1 MFPEPKL
8 NKLEPPN
15 RNRIL
20 YFTLKTQFKLIK
32 FMKETLEGH
41 FCGADDEHNIDYPKK
56 TTLFE
61 FAKQLN
67 ATAEQKGKV
76 EDKNGEKHFSVSTYH
91 DMIDDV
97 SQKLKIGFE
106 QYIMAKEG
114 EINKL
119 KKELAK
125 EKSISDSLLSNNLQ
139 LVQNLDEAKEENK
152 VLSQSLDK
160 VQAGYRQLSH
170 SLREVQSEN
179 KQLAQKLDKVQSE
192 KQQLAHDSE
201 ATQAENRQ
209 LAYKLYQA
217 QESNKLLAKN
227 SEDILKANQ
236 QLAQKLDEAQTENQQ
251 LAHDL
256 GEAQTKSKELARGQ
270 GEALAECSM
279 LEYKLE
285 EAQAEN
291 QKLSKKL
298 DDARFDIGRQ
308 NIAIGHLKKKAER
321 KDDAMQADTSEVK
334 EKIAREM
341 IDSGIRFVKDMKT
354 AIDDSQTFKCMGLLN
369 HMTDDCFG
377 KHEPIHRELKDMIQG
392 IFGSREQ
399 VAKEQ
404 NEPRPNNI
412 RVEKGGVYN
421 AEVHHQ
427 DIHPK
432 VDKRD
437 SLPEADL
444 PGSLPEADLMDSLPR
459 HKRRRFRLE
468 GEDYE

>member
-1 MFPEPKL
+1 MREVFEGDHSL
-8 NKLEPPN
+8 N
-15 RNRIL
+15 
-20 YFTLKTQFKLIK
+20 Y
-32 FMKETLEGH
+32 
-41 FCGADDEHNIDYPKK
+41 GADDEHYFVYLKEK
-56 TTLFE
+56 TLSELYKNKNT
-61 FAKQLN
+61 
-67 ATAEQKGKV
+67 TAEMQKEKV
-76 EDKNGEKHFSVSTYH
+76 EDENGKKHFSVSTYH
-91 DMIDDV
+91 EMIDDV

-106 QYIMAKEG
+106 QYIKAKEE
-114 EINKL
+114 EIRKL
-119 KKELAK
+119 KNELSVV
-125 EKSISDSLLSNNLQ
+125 KSISDGVHKEKKMLVLNL
-139 LVQNLDEAKEENK
+139 NKAKT
-152 VLSQSLDK
+152 
-160 VQAGYRQLSH
+160 
-170 SLREVQSEN
+170 EN
-179 KQLAQKLDKVQSE
+179 KQLAQDLDKAQAGNRQLEHRLREVQSE
-192 KQQLAHDSE
+192 KQQLVHDLE

-236 QLAQKLDEAQTENQQ
+236 QLAQKLDETQKANQQ

-270 GEALAECSM
+270 GEAMAECSM

-298 DDARFDIGRQ
+298 DEARDEISCKD
-308 NIAIGHLKKKAER
+308 IAIRRMKKDAER
-321 KDDAMQADTSEVK
+321 KDTAMQVDVSEVK
-334 EKIAREM
+334 EKFAREM

-377 KHEPIHRELKDMIQG
+377 KHEAIHRELKDMIQG

-404 NEPRPNNI
+404 NEPRPNNVT
-412 RVEKGGVYN
+412 VEKGGVYN

-427 DIHPK
+427 DIHHE
-432 VDKRD
+432 VDQ
-437 SLPEADL
+437 LI
-444 PGSLPEADLMDSLPR
+444 SLPR
-459 HKRRRFRLE
+459 YKRRRFRLE
-468 GEDYE
+468 GEDYEWK

>member
-1 MFPEPKL
+1 MREVFEGDHSL
-8 NKLEPPN
+8 N
-15 RNRIL
+15 
-20 YFTLKTQFKLIK
+20 Y
-32 FMKETLEGH
+32 
-41 FCGADDEHNIDYPKK
+41 GADDEHYIVYPKVK
-56 TTLFE
+56 ILSELYKKKNT
-61 FAKQLN
+61 
-67 ATAEQKGKV
+67 TAEKQKEKV
-76 EDKNGEKHFSVSTYH
+76 EDENGQKQVSVSTYH

-114 EINKL
+114 EISKL

-139 LVQNLDEAKEENK
+139 LVQDLDEAKEENK
-152 VLSQSLDK
+152 DLSQSLDK

-170 SLREVQSEN
+170 SLREVQSEKQQLTQNLDEVKAKN
-179 KQLAQKLDKVQSE
+179 KQLT
-192 KQQLAHDSE
+192 HDSE

-217 QESNKLLAKN
+217 QESNK
-227 SEDILKANQ
+227 
-236 QLAQKLDEAQTENQQ
+236 QLAQNLNQAQKSKSQLAHDLDEAQKGNQQ

-270 GEALAECSM
+270 GEAMAECSM

-298 DDARFDIGRQ
+298 DEARDEISSQ
-308 NIAIGHLKKKAER
+308 DIAIRRMKKDEER
-321 KDDAMQADTSEVK
+321 KDTAMQVDVSEVK
-334 EKIAREM
+334 EAFAREM

-377 KHEPIHRELKDMIQG
+377 KHESIHRELKDMIQG

-427 DIHPK
+427 DIHHEVDQPDFLPK
-432 VDKRD
+432 GYHPLSLSEVDQ
-437 SLPEADL
+437 LI
-444 PGSLPEADLMDSLPR
+444 SLPR
-459 HKRRRFRLE
+459 HKRKRLGLE
-468 GEDYE
+468 GDDYEWR

>member
-1 MFPEPKL
+1 
-8 NKLEPPN
+8 
-15 RNRIL
+15 
-20 YFTLKTQFKLIK
+20 
-32 FMKETLEGH
+32 MKETLEGH
-41 FCGADDEHNIDYPKK
+41 FCGADDEHYFVYPKEK
-56 TTLFE
+56 TLSDLYKKKNT
-61 FAKQLN
+61 
-67 ATAEQKGKV
+67 TAEKQKEKLEDEEGK
-76 EDKNGEKHFSVSTYH
+76 KHSSVCTYI
-91 DMIDDV
+91 DMINDA

-106 QYIMAKEG
+106 QYLKAKED
-114 EINKL
+114 EISKL

-139 LVQNLDEAKEENK
+139 LVLDLDEAKKENK
-152 VLSQSLDK
+152 QQALKLDK
-160 VQAGYRQLSH
+160 VQ
-170 SLREVQSEN
+170 SE
-179 KQLAQKLDKVQSE
+179 KLQLAQSLDKVQSE
-192 KQQLAHDSE
+192 KQQLEHRLREVQSEKQQLAHDLE

-217 QESNKLLAKN
+217 QESNKQLAQN
-227 SEDILKANQ
+227 REDILKANQ
-236 QLAQKLDEAQTENQQ
+236 QLAQQLDEVQTENQQ

-354 AIDDSQTFKCMGLLN
+354 AIDDSQTFKCMGLLT

-377 KHEPIHRELKDMIQG
+377 KDEPIHHELKDMIQG

-404 NEPRPNNI
+404 NEPRPNNVT
-412 RVEKGGVYN
+412 VEKGGVYN

-427 DIHPK
+427 DIHHEVDQRDFLLKADHPLSLSE
-432 VDKRD
+432 VDKAF
-437 SLPEADL
+437 SL
-444 PGSLPEADLMDSLPR
+444 SR
-459 HKRRRFRLE
+459 YKRKRLGLE
-468 GEDYE
+468 GEDYEWK

>member
-1 MFPEPKL
+1 
-8 NKLEPPN
+8 
-15 RNRIL
+15 
-20 YFTLKTQFKLIK
+20 
-32 FMKETLEGH
+32 MKESLEGH
-41 FCGADDEHNIDYPKK
+41 FCGADDEHNIVYPKK
-56 TTLFE
+56 KTLFE
-61 FAKQLN
+61 LLKQENPAL
-67 ATAEQKGKV
+67 ERPVKV
-76 EDKNGEKHFSVSTYH
+76 DKNEKKHSSVCSYI
-91 DMIDDV
+91 DMINDV

-106 QYIMAKEG
+106 QYKKAKEE
-114 EINKL
+114 EIRKL

-125 EKSISDSLLSNNLQ
+125 EKSISDNLLSHNLQ
-139 LVQNLDEAKEENK
+139 LVQDLDEAKEENK
-152 VLSQSLDK
+152 Q
-160 VQAGYRQLSH
+160 QAL
-170 SLREVQSEN
+170 
-179 KQLAQKLDKVQSE
+179 KLDKVQSE

-236 QLAQKLDEAQTENQQ
+236 QLAQKLDETQKANQQ

-270 GEALAECSM
+270 GEAMAECSM

-308 NIAIGHLKKKAER
+308 NITIRRMKKEAER
-321 KDDAMQADTSEVK
+321 KAAAMPADISEVK
-334 EKIAREM
+334 EKFAREM

-377 KHEPIHRELKDMIQG
+377 KHEAIHRELKDMIQG

-404 NEPRPNNI
+404 NEPRPNNVT
-412 RVEKGGVYN
+412 VEKGGVYN

-427 DIHPK
+427 DIHHEVDQRDFLLKADHPLSLSE
-432 VDKRD
+432 VDKAF
-437 SLPEADL
+437 SL
-444 PGSLPEADLMDSLPR
+444 SR
-459 HKRRRFRLE
+459 YKRKRLGLE
-468 GEDYE
+468 GEDYEWK

>member
-1 MFPEPKL
+1 MREVFEGDHSL
-8 NKLEPPN
+8 N
-15 RNRIL
+15 
-20 YFTLKTQFKLIK
+20 Y
-32 FMKETLEGH
+32 
-41 FCGADDEHNIDYPKK
+41 GADDEHYIVYPKEK
-56 TTLFE
+56 TLYE

-67 ATAEQKGKV
+67 ATAEQKEKG
-76 EDKNGEKHFSVSTYH
+76 EDEKGEKQISVSTYL

-106 QYIMAKEG
+106 QYKKAKEE
-114 EINKL
+114 EIRKL
-119 KKELAK
+119 KNELAK
-125 EKSISDSLLSNNLQ
+125 EKSISDNLLSHNLQ
-139 LVQNLDEAKEENK
+139 LVQDLDEAKEENK
-152 VLSQSLDK
+152 QQALKLDK
-160 VQAGYRQLSH
+160 
-170 SLREVQSEN
+170 VQSEN
-179 KQLAQKLDKVQSE
+179 KQLAQQLDKVQSE
-192 KQQLAHDSE
+192 KQQLVHDLE

-217 QESNKLLAKN
+217 QESNK
-227 SEDILKANQ
+227 
-236 QLAQKLDEAQTENQQ
+236 Q

-270 GEALAECSM
+270 GEAMAECSM

-298 DDARFDIGRQ
+298 DEARDEISCKD
-308 NIAIGHLKKKAER
+308 IAIRRMKKDAER
-321 KDDAMQADTSEVK
+321 KDTAMQVDVSEVK
-334 EKIAREM
+334 KKIAREM

-377 KHEPIHRELKDMIQG
+377 KHEAIHRELKDMIQG

-412 RVEKGGVYN
+412 RVEKGGVYV

-427 DIHPK
+427 NIHPK

-437 SLPEADL
+437 SLPKADL
-444 PGSLPEADLMDSLPR
+444 PDSLPEVDLKDSLPR
-459 HKRRRFRLE
+459 YKRRRFRLE
-468 GEDYE
+468 GEDYEWK

>member
-1 MFPEPKL
+1 
-8 NKLEPPN
+8 
-15 RNRIL
+15 
-20 YFTLKTQFKLIK
+20 
-32 FMKETLEGH
+32 MKETLEGH
-41 FCGADDEHNIDYPKK
+41 FCGADDEHYFVYPKEK
-56 TTLFE
+56 TLSDLYKKKNT
-61 FAKQLN
+61 
-67 ATAEQKGKV
+67 TAEKQKEKV
-76 EDKNGEKHFSVSTYH
+76 EDEEGKKHSSVCTYI
-91 DMIDDV
+91 DMINDA

-106 QYIMAKEG
+106 QYLKAKED
-114 EINKL
+114 EISKL
-119 KKELAK
+119 KKKLAK

-139 LVQNLDEAKEENK
+139 LVLDLDEAKKENK
-152 VLSQSLDK
+152 QQALKLDK
-160 VQAGYRQLSH
+160 VQ
-170 SLREVQSEN
+170 SE
-179 KQLAQKLDKVQSE
+179 KLQLAQSLDKVQSE
-192 KQQLAHDSE
+192 KQQLEHRLREVQSEKQQLAHDLE

-217 QESNKLLAKN
+217 QESNKQLAQN
-227 SEDILKANQ
+227 REDILKANQ
-236 QLAQKLDEAQTENQQ
+236 QLAQQLDEVQTENQQ

-377 KHEPIHRELKDMIQG
+377 KHESIHRELKDMIQG

-404 NEPRPNNI
+404 NEPRPNNVT
-412 RVEKGGVYN
+412 VEKGGVYN

-427 DIHPK
+427 DIHHEVDQRDFLLKADHPLSLSE
-432 VDKRD
+432 VDKAF
-437 SLPEADL
+437 SL
-444 PGSLPEADLMDSLPR
+444 SR
-459 HKRRRFRLE
+459 YKRKRLGLE
-468 GEDYE
+468 GDDYEWR

>member
-1 MFPEPKL
+1 MREVFEGDHSL
-8 NKLEPPN
+8 N
-15 RNRIL
+15 
-20 YFTLKTQFKLIK
+20 Y
-32 FMKETLEGH
+32 
-41 FCGADDEHNIDYPKK
+41 GADDEHYFVYPKEK
-56 TTLFE
+56 TPFE

-67 ATAEQKGKV
+67 ATAEQKEKG
-76 EDKNGEKHFSVSTYH
+76 EDEKGEKQISVSTYLG
-91 DMIDDV
+91 MIDDV

-106 QYIMAKEG
+106 QYIMAKEE
-114 EINKL
+114 EIRKL
-119 KKELAK
+119 NEKLASK
-125 EKSISDSLLSNNLQ
+125 QRISDSLISENQQ
-139 LVQNLDEAKEENK
+139 LVQNLDEAKK
-152 VLSQSLDK
+152 
-160 VQAGYRQLSH
+160 
-170 SLREVQSEN
+170 EN
-179 KQLAQKLDKVQSE
+179 KQLARKLDKVQSE
-192 KQQLAHDSE
+192 KQQLAHDLE

-377 KHEPIHRELKDMIQG
+377 KHESIHRELKDMIQG

-404 NEPRPNNI
+404 NEPRPNNVT
-412 RVEKGGVYN
+412 VEKGGVYN

-427 DIHPK
+427 DIHHEVDQPDFLPK
-432 VDKRD
+432 GYHPL
-437 SLPEADL
+437 SLPEVDL
-444 PGSLPEADLMDSLPR
+444 KDSLSR
-459 HKRRRFRLE
+459 YKRKRLGLE
-468 GEDYE
+468 GDDYEWR

>member
-1 MFPEPKL
+1 MREVFEGDHSL
-8 NKLEPPN
+8 N
-15 RNRIL
+15 
-20 YFTLKTQFKLIK
+20 Y
-32 FMKETLEGH
+32 
-41 FCGADDEHNIDYPKK
+41 GADDEHYIVYPKVK
-56 TTLFE
+56 ILSELYKKKNT
-61 FAKQLN
+61 
-67 ATAEQKGKV
+67 TAEKQKEKV
-76 EDKNGEKHFSVSTYH
+76 EDEKGEKQVSVSTYH

-114 EINKL
+114 EISKL

-139 LVQNLDEAKEENK
+139 LVQDLDEAKEENK
-152 VLSQSLDK
+152 DLSQSLDK

-170 SLREVQSEN
+170 SLREVQSEKQQLTQNLDEVKAKN
-179 KQLAQKLDKVQSE
+179 KQLT
-192 KQQLAHDSE
+192 HDSE

-209 LAYKLYQA
+209 LA
-217 QESNKLLAKN
+217 
-227 SEDILKANQ
+227 
-236 QLAQKLDEAQTENQQ
+236 
-251 LAHDL
+251 HDL
-256 GEAQTKSKELARGQ
+256 GEAQTKNKELARGQ
-270 GEALAECSM
+270 GEAMAECSM

-298 DDARFDIGRQ
+298 DEARDEISCKDITIRRMR
-308 NIAIGHLKKKAER
+308 KDAER
-321 KDDAMQADTSEVK
+321 KDTAMQVDVSEVK
-334 EKIAREM
+334 EAFAREM

-354 AIDDSQTFKCMGLLN
+354 AIDDSQTFKCMGLLTR
-369 HMTDDCFG
+369 MTDDCFG
-377 KHEPIHRELKDMIQG
+377 KHEAIHSELKDMIQG

-404 NEPRPNNI
+404 NEPRPNNVT
-412 RVEKGGVYN
+412 VEKGGVYN

-427 DIHPK
+427 NIHPK

-444 PGSLPEADLMDSLPR
+444 PDSLPDVDMKDSLSR
-459 HKRRRFRLE
+459 YKRRRFRLE
-468 GEDYE
+468 GDDYEWR

>member
-1 MFPEPKL
+1 MNVFFD
-8 NKLEPPN
+8 
-15 RNRIL
+15 RDHSL
-20 YFTLKTQFKLIK
+20 YY
-32 FMKETLEGH
+32 
-41 FCGADDEHNIDYPKK
+41 GADEEQESYI
-56 TTLFE
+56 TRGLSG
-61 FAKQLN
+61 
-67 ATAEQKGKV
+67 AELANLENPALERKVKV
-76 EDKNGEKHFSVSTYH
+76 EDKNGKKHFSVSTYI

-106 QYIMAKEG
+106 QYKKAKEE
-114 EINKL
+114 EIRKL
-119 KKELAK
+119 KNELAAEKLFSDGVHK
-125 EKSISDSLLSNNLQ
+125 ENQ
-139 LVQNLDEAKEENK
+139 MLVQNLHKAKAENQQLTQNLDEVKAK
-152 VLSQSLDK
+152 
-160 VQAGYRQLSH
+160 
-170 SLREVQSEN
+170 N
-179 KQLAQKLDKVQSE
+179 KQLT
-192 KQQLAHDSE
+192 HDSE

-217 QESNKLLAKN
+217 QESNKQLTQNL
-227 SEDILKANQ
+227 NQ
-236 QLAQKLDEAQTENQQ
+236 AQKSKSQ

-298 DDARFDIGRQ
+298 DEARFDIGRQ

-377 KHEPIHRELKDMIQG
+377 KHESIHRELKDMIQG

-427 DIHPK
+427 NIHPK

-459 HKRRRFRLE
+459 YKRRRFRLE
-468 GEDYE
+468 GEDYEWK

>member
-1 MFPEPKL
+1 MREVFEGDHSL
-8 NKLEPPN
+8 N
-15 RNRIL
+15 
-20 YFTLKTQFKLIK
+20 Y
-32 FMKETLEGH
+32 
-41 FCGADDEHNIDYPKK
+41 GADDEHYIVYPKVK
-56 TTLFE
+56 ILSELYKKKNT
-61 FAKQLN
+61 
-67 ATAEQKGKV
+67 TAEKQKEKV
-76 EDKNGEKHFSVSTYH
+76 EDEKGEKQVSVSTYH

-114 EINKL
+114 EISKL

-139 LVQNLDEAKEENK
+139 LVQDLDEAKEENK
-152 VLSQSLDK
+152 DLSQSLDK
-160 VQAGYRQLSH
+160 VQAGYKQLSH
-170 SLREVQSEN
+170 SLREVQSEKQQLTQNLDEVKAKN
-179 KQLAQKLDKVQSE
+179 KQLT
-192 KQQLAHDSE
+192 HDSE

-217 QESNKLLAKN
+217 QESNK
-227 SEDILKANQ
+227 
-236 QLAQKLDEAQTENQQ
+236 QLAQNLNQAQKSKSQLAHDLDEAQTENQQ

-256 GEAQTKSKELARGQ
+256 GEAQTKNKELARGQ
-270 GEALAECSM
+270 GEAMAECSM

-298 DDARFDIGRQ
+298 DEARDEISCKDITIRRMR
-308 NIAIGHLKKKAER
+308 KDAER
-321 KDDAMQADTSEVK
+321 KDTAMQVDVSEVK
-334 EKIAREM
+334 EAFAREM

-354 AIDDSQTFKCMGLLN
+354 AIDDSQTFKCMGLLTR
-369 HMTDDCFG
+369 MTDDCFG
-377 KHEPIHRELKDMIQG
+377 KHEAIHSELKDMIQG

-404 NEPRPNNI
+404 NEPRPNNVT
-412 RVEKGGVYN
+412 VEKGGVYN

-427 DIHPK
+427 NIHPK

-444 PGSLPEADLMDSLPR
+444 PDSLPDVDMKDSLSR
-459 HKRRRFRLE
+459 YKRRRFRLE
-468 GEDYE
+468 GDDYEWR

>member
-1 MFPEPKL
+1 MREVFEGDHSL
-8 NKLEPPN
+8 N
-15 RNRIL
+15 
-20 YFTLKTQFKLIK
+20 Y
-32 FMKETLEGH
+32 
-41 FCGADDEHNIDYPKK
+41 GADDEHYIVYPKEK
-56 TTLFE
+56 TLFE

-67 ATAEQKGKV
+67 ATAEQKEKG
-76 EDKNGEKHFSVSTYH
+76 EDEKGEKQISVSTYLG
-91 DMIDDV
+91 MIDDV

-106 QYIMAKEG
+106 QYIMAKEE
-114 EINKL
+114 EIRKL
-119 KKELAK
+119 NEKLASK
-125 EKSISDSLLSNNLQ
+125 QRISDSLISENQQ
-139 LVQNLDEAKEENK
+139 LVQNLDEAKK
-152 VLSQSLDK
+152 
-160 VQAGYRQLSH
+160 
-170 SLREVQSEN
+170 EN
-179 KQLAQKLDKVQSE
+179 KQLARKLDKVQSE
-192 KQQLAHDSE
+192 KQQLAHDLE

-377 KHEPIHRELKDMIQG
+377 KHESIHRELKDMIQG

-427 DIHPK
+427 NIHPK

-468 GEDYE
+468 GEDYEWK

>member
-1 MFPEPKL
+1 MREVFEGDHSL
-8 NKLEPPN
+8 N
-15 RNRIL
+15 
-20 YFTLKTQFKLIK
+20 Y
-32 FMKETLEGH
+32 
-41 FCGADDEHNIDYPKK
+41 GADDEHYFVYPKK
-56 TTLFE
+56 KTLFE

-67 ATAEQKGKV
+67 ATAEQKEKG
-76 EDKNGEKHFSVSTYH
+76 EDEKGEKQISVSTYLG
-91 DMIDDV
+91 MIDDV

-106 QYIMAKEG
+106 QYIMAKEE
-114 EINKL
+114 EIRKL
-119 KKELAK
+119 NEKLASK
-125 EKSISDSLLSNNLQ
+125 QRISDSLISENQQ
-139 LVQNLDEAKEENK
+139 LVQNLDEAKKENK
-152 VLSQSLDK
+152 QLAQSLDK
-160 VQAGYRQLSH
+160 VQAGNRQLAH
-170 SLREVQSEN
+170 RLREVQSEN

-192 KQQLAHDSE
+192 KQQLTHDSE

-217 QESNKLLAKN
+217 QESNKQLAQN
-227 SEDILKANQ
+227 REDILKA
-236 QLAQKLDEAQTENQQ
+236 NQQ

-256 GEAQTKSKELARGQ
+256 GEAQTKNKELARGQ
-270 GEALAECSM
+270 GEAMDECM
-279 LEYKLE
+279 ILEYKLE

-298 DDARFDIGRQ
+298 DDARDEISSQDITIRRM
-308 NIAIGHLKKKAER
+308 KKDADR
-321 KDDAMQADTSEVK
+321 KDTAMQVDVSEVK
-334 EKIAREM
+334 KKFAREM

-377 KHEPIHRELKDMIQG
+377 KHEAIHRELKDMIQG

-404 NEPRPNNI
+404 NEPRPNNVT
-412 RVEKGGVYN
+412 VEKGGVYN

-444 PGSLPEADLMDSLPR
+444 PGSLPEVDLKDFLPR
-459 HKRRRFRLE
+459 YKRRRFRLE
-468 GEDYE
+468 GDDYEWK

>member
-1 MFPEPKL
+1 MREVFEGDHSL
-8 NKLEPPN
+8 N
-15 RNRIL
+15 
-20 YFTLKTQFKLIK
+20 Y
-32 FMKETLEGH
+32 
-41 FCGADDEHNIDYPKK
+41 GADDEHYIVYPKVK
-56 TTLFE
+56 ILSELYKKKNT
-61 FAKQLN
+61 
-67 ATAEQKGKV
+67 TAEKQKEKV
-76 EDKNGEKHFSVSTYH
+76 EDEKGEKQVSVSTYH

-114 EINKL
+114 EISKL

-139 LVQNLDEAKEENK
+139 LVQDLDEAKEENK
-152 VLSQSLDK
+152 DLSQSLDK

-170 SLREVQSEN
+170 SLREVQSEKQQLTQNLDEVKAKN
-179 KQLAQKLDKVQSE
+179 KQLT
-192 KQQLAHDSE
+192 HDSE

-217 QESNKLLAKN
+217 QESNK
-227 SEDILKANQ
+227 
-236 QLAQKLDEAQTENQQ
+236 QLAQNLNQAQKSKSQLAHDLDEAQTENQQ

-256 GEAQTKSKELARGQ
+256 GEAQTKNKELARGQ
-270 GEALAECSM
+270 GEAMAECSM

-291 QKLSKKL
+291 QKLRKKL
-298 DDARFDIGRQ
+298 DEARDEISCKDITIRRMR
-308 NIAIGHLKKKAER
+308 KDAER
-321 KDDAMQADTSEVK
+321 KDTAMQVDVSEVK
-334 EKIAREM
+334 EAFAREM

-354 AIDDSQTFKCMGLLN
+354 AIDDSQTFKCMGLLTR
-369 HMTDDCFG
+369 MTDDCFG
-377 KHEPIHRELKDMIQG
+377 KHEAIHSELKDMIQG

-404 NEPRPNNI
+404 NEPRPNNVT
-412 RVEKGGVYN
+412 VEKGGVYN

-427 DIHPK
+427 NIHPK

-459 HKRRRFRLE
+459 YKRRRFRLE

>member
-1 MFPEPKL
+1 MREVFEGDHSL
-8 NKLEPPN
+8 N
-15 RNRIL
+15 
-20 YFTLKTQFKLIK
+20 Y
-32 FMKETLEGH
+32 
-41 FCGADDEHNIDYPKK
+41 GADDEHYIVYPKVK
-56 TTLFE
+56 TLYELCKEKNTT
-61 FAKQLN
+61 AKM
-67 ATAEQKGKV
+67 QKEKV
-76 EDKNGEKHFSVSTYH
+76 EDEKGEKQVSVSTYH

-114 EINKL
+114 EISKL

-125 EKSISDSLLSNNLQ
+125 EKSISDNLLSHNLQ
-139 LVQNLDEAKEENK
+139 LVQDLDEAKEENK
-152 VLSQSLDK
+152 QQALKLDK
-160 VQAGYRQLSH
+160 
-170 SLREVQSEN
+170 VQSEN

-192 KQQLAHDSE
+192 KQQLVHDLE

-217 QESNKLLAKN
+217 QESNKQLAQN
-227 SEDILKANQ
+227 REDILKA
-236 QLAQKLDEAQTENQQ
+236 NQQ

-270 GEALAECSM
+270 GEAMDECM
-279 LEYKLE
+279 ILEYKLE

-298 DDARFDIGRQ
+298 DDARDEISSQDITIRRM
-308 NIAIGHLKKKAER
+308 KKDAER
-321 KDDAMQADTSEVK
+321 KDTAMQVDVSEVK
-334 EKIAREM
+334 EKFAREM

-377 KHEPIHRELKDMIQG
+377 KHEAIHRELKDMIQG

-404 NEPRPNNI
+404 NEPRPNNVT
-412 RVEKGGVYN
+412 VEKGGVYN

-427 DIHPK
+427 DIHHEVDQPDFLPK
-432 VDKRD
+432 GYHPLSLSEVDQ
-437 SLPEADL
+437 LI
-444 PGSLPEADLMDSLPR
+444 SLPR
-459 HKRRRFRLE
+459 HKRKRLGLE
-468 GEDYE
+468 GEDYEWK

>member
-1 MFPEPKL
+1 MREVFEGDHSL
-8 NKLEPPN
+8 N
-15 RNRIL
+15 
-20 YFTLKTQFKLIK
+20 Y
-32 FMKETLEGH
+32 
-41 FCGADDEHNIDYPKK
+41 GADDEHYIVYPKEK
-56 TTLFE
+56 TLFE

-67 ATAEQKGKV
+67 ATAEQKEKGEDEKGGKQI
-76 EDKNGEKHFSVSTYH
+76 SVSTYLG
-91 DMIDDV
+91 MIDDV

-106 QYIMAKEG
+106 QYIMAKEE
-114 EINKL
+114 EIRKL
-119 KKELAK
+119 NEKLASK
-125 EKSISDSLLSNNLQ
+125 QRISDSLISENQQ
-139 LVQNLDEAKEENK
+139 LVQNLDEAKKENK
-152 VLSQSLDK
+152 QLAQSLDK
-160 VQAGYRQLSH
+160 VQAGNRQLAH
-170 SLREVQSEN
+170 RLRE
-179 KQLAQKLDKVQSE
+179 VQSE
-192 KQQLAHDSE
+192 KQQLAHDLE

-236 QLAQKLDEAQTENQQ
+236 QLAQKLDKVQTENQQ

-256 GEAQTKSKELARGQ
+256 GEAQTKNKELARGQ
-270 GEALAECSM
+270 GEAMAECSM

-298 DDARFDIGRQ
+298 DEARDEISSQ
-308 NIAIGHLKKKAER
+308 DIAIRRMKKDAER
-321 KDDAMQADTSEVK
+321 KDTAMQADTSEVK
-334 EKIAREM
+334 EKFAREM

-354 AIDDSQTFKCMGLLN
+354 AIDDSQTFKCMGLLTR
-369 HMTDDCFG
+369 MTDDCFG

-427 DIHPK
+427 NIHPK

-459 HKRRRFRLE
+459 YKRRRFRLE
-468 GEDYE
+468 GEDYEWK